1 MLLPSLTR
9 LLFGALFILCT
20 STVFSQISPIADL
33 VYTQFEDDPAITTV
47 APFTILHQ
55 KNQQALKVAPNAQF
69 LTLNHTVL
77 GEISQNK
84 PHNITL
90 KLPYQGTTILI
101 DLTRKDITTDDFSI
115 ITERTNTP
123 VPYISGVHY
132 RGIVRG
138 DDHSVVA
145 ISFFEDEVMGGIN
158 TDNKGKLVLGR
169 LADRDNIDHYILY
182 SANEMTVEN
191 PFSCATETMEATPS
205 IKHET
210 HGHGAPEVT
219 KCVRVFME
227 ADNELFLDK
236 GSSVQSTV
244 NYLLGMFNQTATL
257 YANEQITTIASQIFV
272 WTTPDIYTP
281 TSSATVLNQFLSFRT
296 SFNGDLAHLVG
307 LGGNNLGGIA
317 YVNALCT
324 SFRAAFSDITTTYSN
339 VPVYSWT
346 VEVFTHE
353 MGHNL
358 GSRHTQ
364 WCGWQGGPI
373 DNCVSAEGNCSPGP
387 TPTNGGTIMSYCHLT
402 GIGINFNNGFGPQP
416 GTTIRN
422 AVTNASC
429 VAASCPTATCD
440 APIALT
446 ITNITG
452 NGATI
457 GWGTTNGATGYVLRY
472 RQVGTSAWTTINT
485 PTNPYIITGLPAN
498 DEIEVT
504 IQSLCGSNSS
514 DYRNG
519 TLFITGASGGSGGG
533 GGTTCNAPNNLSAQP
548 SSTSAQT
555 SWNAVN
561 SAASYSIQWK
571 VNTSSIWGT
580 AVSVTS
586 NSYNINNLSAATTYN
601 VRVATVCNGATSAFS
616 TTTFTTSGNGGGGV
630 TCAAPANI
638 SSTAITTTTAQTS
651 WTAVSGAS
659 SYNVQ
664 WKTSVSATW
673 NTPVVVTTNSYA
685 ISGLSAATIYNVRV
699 ATVCGSTSSGFTTGT
714 FTTAPL
720 AGCGA
725 SPTVTTIPAQTSAT
739 VNWTSS
745 PGANT
750 YTLEWKLATSATWN
764 NAVTLS
770 TTTHTINNLVVN
782 TAYDLRLTSTCA
794 NGTSTPTVA
803 LFSTAGTSVVCNLPT
818 NFNVTAG
825 TNNAATSWNTM
836 TGAAYYRIQWKATN
850 SSTWVA
856 LKTTFSAN
864 YNITSLVPG
873 TAYQVRVAT
882 VCATGQS
889 AFTTSTFTT
898 AGTGASCGTPTNLAV
913 VPASLSAQTTWTG
926 VSGANSY
933 SIQWKTASS
942 ATWGTAMSVTAATYN
957 ITNLNAATDYNVRV
971 AAVCN
976 GVISSYIIT
985 SFLTTASGS
994 CGAPVTMTVAPTSVS
1009 GLVNWSLVT
1018 GASTY
1023 QIQWKTTS
1031 SSVWGTLTT
1040 VNTNSFDITGL
1051 VAATDYNVRVRSIC
1065 NGNSSA
1071 YTNGQFTTTSN
1082 GGGGTS
1088 CDPPANITA
1097 NNILAN
1103 SVRINWNTV
1112 SGAISY
1118 SIRVRTVGNNINW
1131 FTFTGLPFPGVTIQ
1145 NLLPSTTYEVQVAVT
1160 CSNSGTSVYSP
1171 STTFTTPALFIE
1183 PEDRSDYVKI
1193 PQNNGFK
1200 ASVAP
1205 NPFTQNARLTIDNQE
1220 DIPAQITILN
1230 SFGQVISDQHTTL
1243 RGGSADLDTPT
1254 LPNGVYFVRVRIE
1267 SEVQTVRVVKH

>member
-9 LLFGALFILCT
+9 LLFGALLILCT
-20 STVFSQISPIADL
+20 SPVFSQISPIANL
-33 VYTQFEDDPAITTV
+33 VYTQFEDDPVITTV

-69 LTLNHTVL
+69 LTLNHAIL
-77 GEISQNK
+77 GEICQNK

-90 KLPYQGTTILI
+90 KLPYQGGTLLI

-115 ITERTNTP
+115 ITEHSSTP
-123 VPYISGVHY
+123 TPYISGVHY

-138 DDHSVVA
+138 DDRSVVA

-158 TDNKGKLVLGR
+158 TNNKGKLVLGR
-169 LADRDNIDHYILY
+169 LADRGNIDHYILY
-182 SANEMTVEN
+182 AANEMTVEN
-191 PFSCATETMEATPS
+191 PFSCATEAVEATPS

-210 HGHGAPEVT
+210 HGGGTPEVT

-236 GSSVQSTV
+236 GSSIQSTV

-296 SFNGDLAHLVG
+296 SFNGDIAHLVG

-317 YVNALCT
+317 YVDVLCT
-324 SFRAAFSDITTTYSN
+324 SYKAAFSDITTNYSN

-364 WCGWQGGPI
+364 WCGWSGGPI

-422 AVTNASC
+422 SVTNASC
-429 VAASCPTATCD
+429 VSASCPTATCD
-440 APIALT
+440 APISLT

-472 RQVGTSAWTTINT
+472 RQVGAGAWTTIST
-485 PTNPYIITGLPAN
+485 PANPYTITGLPAN

-504 IQSLCGSNSS
+504 VQSLCGSNSS
-514 DYRNG
+514 DYKNG

-533 GGTTCNAPNNLSAQP
+533 GGTTCDAPSNLSAQP
-548 SSTSAQT
+548 SSASAQT
-555 SWNAVN
+555 SWNTAN
-561 SAASYSIQWK
+561 GAASYNIQWK
-571 VNTSSIWGT
+571 VNTSSTWGT

-630 TCAAPANI
+630 TCNAPANI

-673 NTPVVVTTNSYA
+673 NTPVVVTANSYA
-685 ISGLSAATIYNVRV
+685 INGLSAATIYNVRV

-725 SPTVTTIPAQTSAT
+725 SPTVTTTPAQTSAV
-739 VNWTSS
+739 VNWVSS

-750 YTLEWKLATSATWN
+750 YTLEWKLATSSTWN

-770 TTTHTINNLVVN
+770 TTTYTINNLVAS
-782 TAYDLRLTSTCA
+782 TAYDVRLTSTCA
-794 NGTSTPTVA
+794 NGVSTPTVS
-803 LFSTAGTSVVCNLPT
+803 LFSTGATSVTCNLPT
-818 NFNVTAG
+818 NFNVTVG
-825 TNNAATSWNTM
+825 TTNAATSWSNM
-836 TGAAYYRIQWKATN
+836 TGASYYWIQWKATN
-850 SSTWVA
+850 STTWSS
-856 LKTTFSAN
+856 LKTIFSAN
-864 YNITSLVPG
+864 YNITSLVSG
-873 TAYQVRVAT
+873 TAYQVRIAT
-882 VCATGQS
+882 VCSAGQS

-898 AGTGASCGTPTNLAV
+898 AGTGTSCGAPTNLNAV
-913 VPASLSAQTTWTG
+913 PSSLSAQTTWTG
-926 VSGANSY
+926 VLGANSY
-933 SIQWKTASS
+933 SIQWKTSSS
-942 ATWGTAMSVTAATYN
+942 AVWGTAVSVTAATYN
-957 ITNLNAATDYNVRV
+957 IANLSAATDYNVRV

-976 GVISSYIIT
+976 GVLSAYITT
-985 SFLTTASGS
+985 SFLTTSSGS
-994 CGAPVTMTVAPTSVS
+994 CGAPVTMTVTPTTVS
-1009 GLVNWSLVT
+1009 GLVKWSLVT
-1018 GASTY
+1018 GASAY
-1023 QIQWKTTS
+1023 QIQWKATS
-1031 SSVWGTLTT
+1031 SSTWGALTT
-1040 VNTNSFDITGL
+1040 VSTNSFDITGL
-1051 VAATDYNVRVRSIC
+1051 ATLTNYNVRVRSIC

-1071 YTNGQFTTTSN
+1071 YTNGQFTTIDN
-1082 GGGGTS
+1082 GGGTA
-1088 CDPPANITA
+1088 CDPPSTVTA
-1097 NNILAN
+1097 NNVQAS
-1103 SVRINWNTV
+1103 SVRIDWSTV
-1112 SGAISY
+1112 SGAVSY
-1118 SIRVRTVGNNINW
+1118 SIRVRIVGNINW
-1131 FTFTGLPFPGVTIQ
+1131 FTFTGLPAPGVTIQ
-1145 NLLPSTTYEVQVAVT
+1145 NLLSSTTYEVQVAVT

-1183 PEDRSDYVKI
+1183 QEDRSDFVKI
-1193 PQNNGFK
+1193 PKNNGFK

-1205 NPFTQNARLTIDNQE
+1205 NPFTQNARLVIDNQE

-1230 SFGQVISDQHTTL
+1230 SFGQVISDQHTTI
-1243 RGGSADLDTPT
+1243 RGGSTDLDTPT